1 MTLLPNANHEGVT
14 FTSLELCD
22 AADIERFVRA
32 LALNEDGVSN
42 LVFNG
47 LVESIVLIASVSQVL
62 SSIVPPGL
70 SDAVLL
76 RPHNGLPD
84 VLLLNSLRQRAETLK
99 EHLVHFPSI
108 LLIYAIS
115 ISPYLK
121 RIRRGLGRS
130 IPILFLGG
138 GVVT

>member
-1 MTLLPNANHEGVT
+1 MTLVPDANHEGVT

-62 SSIVPPGL
+62 SSIIPPGL

-99 EHLVHFPSI
+99 EHLTFHPFY
-108 LLIYAIS
+108 LS

>member
-1 MTLLPNANHEGVT
+1 MTLVPDANHEGVT

-99 EHLVHFPSI
+99 EHLFTFHPFD
-108 LLIYAIS
+108 LS
-115 ISPYLK
+115 ISPHLK